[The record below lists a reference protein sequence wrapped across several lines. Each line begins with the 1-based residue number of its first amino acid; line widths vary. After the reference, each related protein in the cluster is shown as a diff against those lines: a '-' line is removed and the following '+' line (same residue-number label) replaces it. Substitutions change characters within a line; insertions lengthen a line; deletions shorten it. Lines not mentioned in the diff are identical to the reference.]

1 MAFERLL
8 SATLMLAGGASPIA
22 AQDATEQVV
31 PSAGRASDDIVVVGV
46 APRCRERS
54 GDPQD
59 VVDVSSALID
69 GRRQQTVRQNP
80 ANGRYALTPD
90 DFPISGPLVWQRA
103 GTRIQDFVF
112 RTPSDA
118 KPICIGARRQ
128 FVSGVGQLRRAFD
141 AKPFWGKYMIL
152 TAAVSAR
159 RAGRVDMWIA
169 AGANDPRPRGDRDI
183 GRDIVAGGF
192 KHVPITGDYQW
203 RQVNFLIGPIPCMAA
218 AISYGVQLQGG
229 GDVWVANPHFVEV
242 PEEKL
247 SPSMRK
253 ARHGE
258 EMLRHDPICQH
269 QLQGMQLWTMRGSIP
284 IEIKSDA
291 PLYPG
296 LLLLNK
302 IDGGFEPIHYAKDF
316 PLGLIEF

>member
-1 MAFERLL
+1 MVFKRLL
-8 SATLMLAGGASPIA
+8 SAALMLAGGACPSA
-22 AQDATEQVV
+22 AQNATDEVV
-31 PSAGRASDDIVVVGV
+31 PAASRASDDIVVVGV

-59 VVDVSSALID
+59 AVDVSSALID
-69 GRRQQTVRQNP
+69 GRLQQTIRQDP
-80 ANGRYALTPD
+80 ASGRYALTPD
-90 DFPISGPLVWQRA
+90 DFSISSPLVWQRA
-103 GTRIQDFVF
+103 GTHIRNFIF
-112 RTPSDA
+112 RTPIDA
-118 KPICIGARRQ
+118 EPICIGARKQ
-128 FVSGVGQLRRAFD
+128 FVSGIGQLRRAFD

-169 AGANDPRPRGDRDI
+169 AGANDPRPRGDRDT

-192 KHVPITGDYQW
+192 KHVPITGDYRW

-218 AISYGVQLQGG
+218 SISYGVQLQGG

-247 SPSMRK
+247 STSMRK
-253 ARHGE
+253 VRHGG
-258 EMLRHDPICQH
+258 EMLRQDPICRH
-269 QLQGMQLWTMRGSIP
+269 QLQGMELWTVRGSIP
-284 IEIKSDA
+284 TKVKSDA

-302 IDGGFEPIHYAKDF
+302 VEGGYEPIHYAEHF